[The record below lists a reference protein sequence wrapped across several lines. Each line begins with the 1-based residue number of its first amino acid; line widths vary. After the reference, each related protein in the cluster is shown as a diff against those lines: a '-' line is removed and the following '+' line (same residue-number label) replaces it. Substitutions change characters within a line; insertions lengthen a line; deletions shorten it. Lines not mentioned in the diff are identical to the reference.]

1 MVRFREY
8 LFTCYVLLTTM
19 VGKGHSQVKD
29 EEVPLQERNVKE
41 LIIDDILRKI
51 IELTYQLN

>member
-1 MVRFREY
+1 
-8 LFTCYVLLTTM
+8 M

>member
-8 LFTCYVLLTTM
+8 LLTCYVLLTTM
-19 VGKGHSQVKD
+19 VGRGHSQGKD

>member
-1 MVRFREY
+1 
-8 LFTCYVLLTTM
+8 M
-19 VGKGHSQVKD
+19 VGRGHSQGKD